1 VKTGIAN
8 LPLHSGKA
16 PPWLFKRMV
25 KLSRAIADAIIYE
38 YSQAEFMKRLSNPYW
53 FQAFACVLGFDWHSS
68 GTTTTTCGALKLALS
83 PELHGII
90 VAGGKG
96 KASKNAPKEI
106 MCAPFN
112 FTDAERNKL
121 IYASRMAA
129 KVDNN
134 LVQDGFQLYHHS
146 FFISE
151 KGEWAVIQQ
160 GMNGETARRYHWLS
174 DKVVSFVEE
183 PQAAICCDQRLESV
197 LDLTAKES
205 GETRRVSVDLVN
217 DNPEHLKKYLCGQT
231 TLASYSGEEKTLV
244 MPKHHEVRG
253 LDISERGWK
262 ALINAYELQPKNYEE
277 LVALDGIG
285 AKSLRALALLSD
297 LLYSAEASWKDP
309 VKYSYAHGGKD
320 GFPYPVDKQTY
331 DASIEFLE
339 DAVKAA
345 KLDDKERY
353 WALKRLHELI

>member
-1 VKTGIAN
+1 VKTGIAD

-16 PPWLFKRMV
+16 PVWLFKRMV
-25 KLSRAIADAIIYE
+25 KLSREIADAIVYE
-38 YSQAEFMKRLSNPYW
+38 YSQAEFLRRISNPYW

-68 GTTTTTCGALKLALS
+68 GTTTTACGALKLALS
-83 PELHGII
+83 PESHGLM

-96 KASKNAPKEI
+96 KASKRAPEEI
-106 MCAPFN
+106 MGAPFS
-112 FTDAERNKL
+112 FTDAERGRL
-121 IYASRMAA
+121 AYASRMAA

-146 FFISE
+146 FFLSE

-160 GMNGETARRYHWLS
+160 GMNGENARRYHWLS
-174 DKVVSFVEE
+174 DKVASFVDE
-183 PQAAICCDQRLESV
+183 PHAAICCDQRVERV
-197 LDLTAKES
+197 LNLTAKES
-205 GETRRVSVDLVN
+205 REARKASVDLVN
-217 DNPEHLKKYLCGQT
+217 DNPEHLRKYLCGQT
-231 TLASYSGEEKTLV
+231 TLASYSGEGIALV

-253 LDISERGWK
+253 IDISPQGWK
-262 ALINAYELQPKNYEE
+262 ALINAYELQPKTYEE
-277 LVALDGIG
+277 LVALRGIG
-285 AKSLRALALLSD
+285 AKTLRALALLSD
-297 LLYSAEASWKDP
+297 LLYGAEASWEDP

-331 DASIEFLE
+331 DESIEFLGE
-339 DAVKAA
+339 AVKAA